1 MVDMKFLFPILFIMA
16 VVSVQAQNSVR
27 LKGKLVGMGTDLVKL
42 SYDGATSVIGDGGEL
57 YDPYG
62 SGRPFR
68 YDFTAFQT
76 GFLPDQ
82 PQHPLSES
90 GRRYGGIY
98 HD

>member
-1 MVDMKFLFPILFIMA
+1 MVDMKFLFPILFVMA

-42 SYDGATSVIGDGGEL
+42 SYDGATSVIGDE
-57 YDPYG
+57 G
-62 SGRPFR
+62 SFMIRTDREGHFDTILPLSKP
-68 YDFTAFQT
+68 A
-76 GFLPDQ
+76 LPDQ